1 MSQPDRLRYFLH
13 HNFKSS
19 VVTINFQ
26 DWDKMVRV
34 DGATTRLERIPAK
47 LSGVLKSAEIVV
59 AVASGIANP
68 SPGIDI
74 VRKDPRDAPFVF
86 NTDHYIVVEK
96 LTQHRI
102 ICHSSVERE
111 CRIRRISAAHLNPGY
126 GLSAPSVTPRF
137 TGVRRSQ
144 NTSTMQR
151 KRPNQAVPVNPCPFG
166 TAFMPPASTGDTPEA
181 GRDS

>member
-1 MSQPDRLRYFLH
+1 MANFSPPAKHSVKRKMSQPDRLRYFLH

-74 VRKDPRDAPFVF
+74 VRKDPRDAPFIF

-96 LTQHRI
+96 LTQH
-102 ICHSSVERE
+102 
-111 CRIRRISAAHLNPGY
+111 PDY
-126 GLSAPSVTPRF
+126 LSF
-137 TGVRRSQ
+137 VRRAGVQDSEDLR
-144 NTSTMQR
+144 SALESWVWIIGP
-151 KRPNQAVPVNPCPFG
+151 KR
-166 TAFMPPASTGDTPEA
+166 DPEIHWSKEIPEYIHNA
-181 GRDS
+181 KEKTEPSGPR